1 MKKLHRIFNVLL
13 TAAIMASLLITSV
26 MPVSAGTHEWTQFAT
41 PSEEGLVMPNNIYDS
56 GLLTMGADGAL
67 YAYVRFGEET
77 NNVVLLDWGYNL
89 VKSTNGG
96 RTWTATEVPGEITA
110 IAASPTEANVI
121 YIAVNVE
128 NTPPPSSTPPPST
141 TPFAGQGTTTAT
153 PMTAGYTPTIMKS
166 TDGGKNFTTM
176 ASLNSYEFITAMAV
190 AKVGGAYKV
199 IVGTSYGGATSKKM
213 SATPYELS
221 GGNVYIMDEA
231 EFFNTLVPVGT
242 PDFATANPGA
252 RIIDIELSPSFATD
266 RGVVVLSTDDNI
278 YNSYKL
284 GDSYTAAL
292 ISYNVGG
299 GSWGATPGVEITL
312 AESNERSYIAYDI
325 FGQLALPT
333 GFSISNPSYYV
344 GVGAYG
350 GDGGVYRVMNGAA
363 VLISEPMPVGSLD
376 VTGSFTS
383 ASLIA
388 GTAYGEVYTTLN
400 YGQVWTQG
408 KKLTGDGPAEV
419 LFRGDFASSGVAYA
433 LTTPRMEGSPYDE
446 AGFHLS
452 VDKGVNWNGL
462 SLLNS
467 TIYTIDDVAFAANG
481 DIFMI
486 TSSVAPD
493 QSHRMGEIQNYDNR
507 SLWRYSGGNWERVL
521 GNQEPNYLTKLELSP
536 NYASDGGVFFID
548 GTDNGTTGGVIVGS
562 TDRGQT
568 FEAQVVPPFAGSP
581 VCSYEV
587 INLNTF
593 VVGTTDGRFART
605 TNGGFFWDVTNITEM
620 TGYIAAIIRSTDGS
634 TLAAID
640 DNGRVTRST
649 DLGVTWS
656 ASPEAALPGAAAPV
670 SITFEYGSNSKIW
683 ATSYNS
689 GVFAMNLTAAT
700 PSWGDRF
707 DDGGDAPL
715 FDSPNSVPN
724 TVDQGVGIASG
735 IAVGGDYVI
744 YAMDADAE
752 LSRIMADAS
761 RAGKISPSDDFTGAN
776 KLYIQPQA
784 GANKLWTIG
793 DGNELYTYTDHLAVP
808 VPGVSIGAFNTGSA
822 TVTWTGLPTADTYGV
837 AIVAGSEAASDV
849 YTAVL
854 AADDLDT
861 LTYTFNNLDSNTV
874 YSVSVWAVAP
884 VTSFV
889 GTTSFATQPNA
900 PGQTDPNLAPPPA
913 AQDVPTNPS
922 FQWSPIPGATGYVVE
937 VGTDSGFTNPQ
948 RFSSPIA
955 AFAWPGSPLN
965 NGAVYYWR
973 VAAQTATGQSAWV
986 SGVFTTAAAA
996 QPQVT
1001 VTQTAQPGITLTQ
1014 LGAPDAE
1021 VPTYIWLIIG
1031 IGGIL
1036 TILVT
1041 VLIVR
1046 TRAVV

>member
-1 MKKLHRIFNVLL
+1 MKKLSRVLNSLLTLVLL
-13 TAAIMASLLITSV
+13 AGLLAASV
-26 MPVSAGTHEWTQFAT
+26 LPVSAEANDWSKFAI
-41 PSEEGLVMPNNIYDS
+41 PSEEGMVMPNNIYES
-56 GLLTMGADGAL
+56 GSLTMGADGAL
-67 YAYVRFGEET
+67 YAYVRTGEET
-77 NNVVLLDWGYNL
+77 NNVISLDWGYYL

-96 RTWTATEVPGEITA
+96 RTWTCTEVAGPITA
-110 IAASPTEANVI
+110 IAASPTESNVI
-121 YIAVNVE
+121 YIAVMVE
-128 NTPPPSSTPPPST
+128 NPNPSATVN
-141 TPFAGQGTTTAT
+141 AGTGGGGAAT
-153 PMTAGYTPTIMKS
+153 PLSAGYSSTIMKS
-166 TDGGKNFTTM
+166 TDGGKTFTTM
-176 ASLNSYEFITAMAV
+176 SSLNSYEVINAMDV

-199 IVGTSYGGATSKKM
+199 IVGTSFNGSTSHKM
-213 SATPYELS
+213 ASVPYELS
-221 GGNVYIMDEA
+221 SGNVYMMDEA

-252 RIIDIELSPSFATD
+252 RVIDIELSPNFAAD
-266 RGVVVLSTDDNI
+266 RGIVVLSTGDDI
-278 YNSYKL
+278 YQSNKFGASY
-284 GDSYTAAL
+284 STVRV
-292 ISYNVGG
+292 SYNVGG
-299 GSWGATPGVEITL
+299 GSWGATPGVDIEI
-312 AESNERSYIAYDI
+312 ASIEKSYINLGL
-325 FGQLALPT
+325 FGQLALPS
-333 GFSISNPSYYV
+333 GFAITNPSYYV
-344 GVGAYG
+344 GVGNSSH
-350 GDGGVYRVMNGAA
+350 DGGVYRVMNGEA
-363 VLISEPMPVGSLD
+363 VLISEEMPVGSLD
-376 VTGSFTS
+376 VAGTFTT
-383 ASLIA
+383 ARLIA
-388 GTAYGEVYTTLN
+388 GTADGKVYTSLN
-400 YGQVWTQG
+400 FGQVWTQG
-408 KKLTGDGPAEV
+408 QKLTGDGPAEV
-419 LFRGDFASSGVAYA
+419 LFRGDFASSGTAYA
-433 LTTPRMEGSPYDE
+433 LTTPQMAGSPYDE

-467 TIYTIDDVAFAANG
+467 TIYTIDEVAFADNG

-486 TSSVAPD
+486 TSTVAPFT
-493 QSHRMGEIQNYDNR
+493 SHRMGEELNYGNR

-521 GNQEPNYLTKLELSP
+521 GNMEPNYLTKLELSP

-548 GTDNGTTGGVIVGS
+548 GTDNDTTGGVIVGS
-562 TDRGQT
+562 TNRGQT

-587 INLNTF
+587 IDLNTF

-620 TGYIAAIIRSTDGS
+620 TGDIAAIVRSTDGS

-640 DNGRVTRST
+640 SNGRVTRST

-656 ASPEAALPGAAAPV
+656 ASPEAALPGASAPV

-793 DGNELYTYTDHLAVP
+793 DGNELYTYTDHLAVA
-808 VPGVSIGAFNTGSA
+808 VTGVSIGAFDTGSA
-822 TVTWTGLPTADTYGV
+822 TVTWAAIPSADTYGV

-854 AADDLDT
+854 AANDLWKTPHT
-861 LTYTFNNLDSNTV
+861 LS
-874 YSVSVWAVAP
+874 
-884 VTSFV
+884 
-889 GTTSFATQPNA
+889 
-900 PGQTDPNLAPPPA
+900 PA
-913 AQDVPTNPS
+913 
-922 FQWSPIPGATGYVVE
+922 
-937 VGTDSGFTNPQ
+937 
-948 RFSSPIA
+948 
-955 AFAWPGSPLN
+955 
-965 NGAVYYWR
+965 
-973 VAAQTATGQSAWV
+973 
-986 SGVFTTAAAA
+986 
-996 QPQVT
+996 
-1001 VTQTAQPGITLTQ
+1001 
-1014 LGAPDAE
+1014 
-1021 VPTYIWLIIG
+1021 
-1031 IGGIL
+1031 
-1036 TILVT
+1036 
-1041 VLIVR
+1041 
-1046 TRAVV
+1046 